1 MEVSREQ
8 DSSPLVKCELS
19 YFLRLMMHHYWE
31 TSVAAQ
37 IMAMLF
43 N

>member
-8 DSSPLVKCELS
+8 DSSPLMKCELL

-31 TSVAAQ
+31 TNVAAPTE
-37 IMAMLF
+37 AMLV